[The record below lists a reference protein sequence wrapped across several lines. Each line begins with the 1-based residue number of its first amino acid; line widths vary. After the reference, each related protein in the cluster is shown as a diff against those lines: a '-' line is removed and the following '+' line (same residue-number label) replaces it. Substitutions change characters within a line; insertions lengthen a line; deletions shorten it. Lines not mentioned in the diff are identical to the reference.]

1 MTQTADTHSTPHISV
16 FTLLAYRP
24 DGVDGCRGL
33 VWGTSPSDLTV
44 EVAYTEDDISK
55 AWAQLMAHEP
65 IGQEFS
71 ATEYT
76 LLLDG
81 RRRADEKRLADSK
94 GYAEVRKRVAELTA
108 QHLEQLKL
116 AKARQVEEVA
126 RLAREKAEEAQRKRL
141 ADEEA
146 AERATL
152 ELLQTKF
159 AVASV

>member
-1 MTQTADTHSTPHISV
+1 MTQIADTNIAPAISV

-44 EVAYTEDDISK
+44 EVAYSEDDISK
-55 AWAQLMAHEP
+55 AWAQLMANEP

-71 ATEYT
+71 STEYT

-81 RRRADEKRLADSK
+81 RRRADEKRLDNSK
-94 GYAEVRKRVAELTA
+94 AYAEVRKRVAEQAA

-116 AKARQVEEVA
+116 AKARRVEEVA
-126 RLAREKAEEAQRKRL
+126 RLVREKA
-141 ADEEA
+141 
-146 AERATL
+146 
-152 ELLQTKF
+152 
-159 AVASV
+159 